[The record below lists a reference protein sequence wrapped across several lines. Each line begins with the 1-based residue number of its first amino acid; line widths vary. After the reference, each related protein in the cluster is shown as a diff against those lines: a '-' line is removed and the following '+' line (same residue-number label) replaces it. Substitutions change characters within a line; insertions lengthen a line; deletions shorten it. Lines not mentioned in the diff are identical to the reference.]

1 MEHGQAFTLPLK
13 YNTLPAFDNRVD
25 AADLGRSMRGIGR
38 LSNLIVHTLYT
49 GDVPERRTTIQV
61 RFYVGPPSVGSIK
74 YELAAILGAAQL
86 PMWWDAFCF
95 VAKPLFEYLLSATLS
110 ARLGRDLEK
119 DKMLDIIQDQIA
131 RDDAYRTLVQLDHM
145 RDKAFLQ
152 NLIGDL
158 VQRSD
163 RSMRDAVAPVG
174 KSSGPIDI
182 GNTELDDGVTID
194 EAAADVLRAKEAL
207 VVGDQQTFRV
217 RFSAVD
223 KSGKRCKVE
232 IVGQEGVEIPGRI
245 TDPSLMI
252 AGNIYT
258 RSLDTDAVAEVQA
271 KPVMRDGAIRT
282 LYISDGRRP

>member
-13 YNTLPAFDNRVD
+13 YNTLADLDNRVD
-25 AADLGRSMRGIGR
+25 AADLGRSLRGIGR
-38 LSNLIVHTLYT
+38 LSNLVAHTLYT

-61 RFYVGPPSVGSIK
+61 RFYVGPPADGSIR
-74 YELAAILGAAQL
+74 YELAALLGSAQL

-95 VAKPLFEYLLSATLS
+95 VAKSLFEYLLSAILS

-131 RDDAYRTLVQLDHM
+131 RDDAYRTLVQLGHM
-145 RDKAFLQ
+145 QDKAFLQ
-152 NLIGDL
+152 NLVVEL

-182 GNTELDDGVTID
+182 GETELDHGVTID
-194 EAAADVLRAKEAL
+194 EAAADVLRARETL

-217 RFSAVD
+217 RFSVVD
-223 KSGKRCKVE
+223 KSGKRCKLE
-232 IVGQEGVEIPGRI
+232 IVGQEGAEIPGRI
-245 TDPSLMI
+245 TDPSLMV
-252 AGNIYT
+252 AGNILHSIARY
-258 RSLDTDAVAEVQA
+258 
-271 KPVMRDGAIRT
+271 
-282 LYISDGRRP
+282 